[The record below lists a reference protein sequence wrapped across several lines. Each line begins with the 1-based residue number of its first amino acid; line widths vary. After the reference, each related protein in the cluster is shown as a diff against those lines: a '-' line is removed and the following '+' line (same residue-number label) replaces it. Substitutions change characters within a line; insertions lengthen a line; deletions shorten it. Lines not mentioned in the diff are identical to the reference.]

1 LIRRFLQ
8 GVFSEGIDVEDEDSL
23 LKLLKEVGVDLSDFK
38 AQREKGVFSA
48 QIQRDE
54 DEAGKLGIN
63 SIPHIIID
71 GKYTV
76 SGAQSPEY
84 FLDLLQKAYNN

>member
-1 LIRRFLQ
+1 M
-8 GVFSEGIDVEDEDSL
+8 L
-23 LKLLKEVGVDLSDFK
+23 LKLSKELNIDLSDFQS
-38 AQREKGVFSA
+38 QREKGVFSA
-48 QIQRDE
+48 LIQRDE

-63 SIPHIIID
+63 SIPHFIID
-71 GKYTV
+71 GKYTA